1 MQLKKTEV
9 IYCKVNTA
17 IAKARW
23 TLYRIPKIKYLRNFF
38 YWKCYAIY
46 SMITSKSNHMSMIFT
61 HHKKKRILILRPDH
75 IGDLLLS
82 LPAMINFIHS
92 LKSKYRVEIL
102 INPCN
107 APIIRALSI
116 FDKAYVF
123 KITDDHGKKLLPSF
137 KEYMQ
142 LSKEIGAIDY
152 LLDVRSDAY
161 NLHLL
166 DWLSSNYR
174 GGMLIQNNW
183 HPQKVSLYNFKFLLR
198 VAKKMKLNMK
208 DNFDSAVKKASLI
221 LQRQFPKKNFQK
233 PIIVF
238 CPDARDNKKTWGR
251 IESIKFIKALNEKY
265 GKSFFIVLVGE
276 KSNLNLNLNSI
287 LDFCGETDIT
297 EAFNIIRSARL
308 FVGFDSGLTHFSSL
322 AGIQTISIFTGKT
335 DPAMWASIP
344 SKNNL
349 SVIVP
354 KYKKA
359 PNHQIVID
367 KLSEFI

>member
-9 IYCKVNTA
+9 IYCKVNTV

-23 TLYRIPKIKYLRNFF
+23 TLYRIPKIKYLRHFF

-46 SMITSKSNHMSMIFT
+46 SMVTSKSDHISRIFT
-61 HHKKKRILILRPDH
+61 RHKKKRILILRPDH

-82 LPAMINFIHS
+82 LPAMLNFIQS
-92 LKSKYRVEIL
+92 LKSEYSVEIL

-107 APIIRALSI
+107 APIVQALSI

-123 KITDDHGKKLLPSF
+123 KITDDRGKKLLPSF
-137 KEYMQ
+137 KEYMK
-142 LSKEIGAIDY
+142 LSKEIGSIDY
-152 LLDVRSDAY
+152 LLDIKSDGY

-166 DWLSSNYR
+166 DWLTPNYR
-174 GGMLIQNNW
+174 DGMLIQNTW
-183 HPQKVSLYNFKFLLR
+183 SSQKVSSYNFNFLLK
-198 VAKKMKLNMK
+198 VAKKMKLDMK
-208 DNFDSAVKKASLI
+208 DDFDRAVKKASLI

-233 PIIVF
+233 PILVF
-238 CPDARDNKKTWGR
+238 CPNARDNKKTWGH

-276 KSNLNLNLNSI
+276 KSDIKLNLNNVLN
-287 LDFCGETDIT
+287 FCGETDIT
-297 EAFNIIRSARL
+297 EAFNIVRSARL

-354 KYKKA
+354 KYKNA
-359 PNHQIVID
+359 PNHKIVMN
-367 KLSEFI
+367 KLSKFI